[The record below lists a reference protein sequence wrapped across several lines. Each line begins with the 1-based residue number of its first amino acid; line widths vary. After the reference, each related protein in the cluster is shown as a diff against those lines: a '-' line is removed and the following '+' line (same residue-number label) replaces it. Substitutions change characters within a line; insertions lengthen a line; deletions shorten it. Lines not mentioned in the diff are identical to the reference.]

1 MELKKKKIYIAG
13 DSTACIYP
21 HFGENN
27 QFPRTGWGQ
36 VIDRFLPEYTI
47 VDLALSGRSSK
58 SFKTEDNYKY
68 LQENISTGDYLI
80 IQFGHNDS
88 KEYDSSRYTSTNGS
102 YQESL
107 MEFVRLARKSGAS
120 PILATSISRNR
131 PADSSLE
138 EYVDAVKALADK
150 EAIPLIDLYQATNE
164 YINKAGTAA
173 STELFMN
180 ISKNDERFIN
190 DLRFGNS
197 EYKNK
202 YTFDNTHLNINGA
215 LFIAEIA
222 AKMLHAVIFN

>member
-1 MELKKKKIYIAG
+1 MKKKKLYIAG

-21 HFGENN
+21 HFGEDN

-58 SFKTEDNYKY
+58 SFKTEDNFRY
-68 LQENISTGDYLI
+68 LCENISSGDYLV

-88 KEYDSSRYTSTNGS
+88 KKQDPSRYTAPDGE

-107 MEFVRLARKSGAS
+107 MEYVRLARRHGAA

-131 PADSSLE
+131 PSDASLE
-138 EYVDAVKALADK
+138 EYVDAVRRLADI
-150 EAIPLIDLYQATNE
+150 EAIPLIDMYLATNN
-164 YINKAGTAA
+164 YINKSGTAA
-173 STELFMN
+173 ATELFMN
-180 ISKNDERFIN
+180 VNKNDERFIA
-190 DLRFGNS
+190 DLRFNGS
-197 EYKNK
+197 EYKDK

-215 LFIAEIA
+215 LFIAEFA
-222 AKMLHAVIFN
+222 ADMIHDIIFN

>member
-1 MELKKKKIYIAG
+1 MKKKKLYIAG

-21 HFGENN
+21 HFGEDN

-58 SFKTEDNYKY
+58 SFKTEDNFRY
-68 LQENISTGDYLI
+68 LCENISSGDYLV

-88 KEYDSSRYTSTNGS
+88 KKQDPSRYTAPDGE

-107 MEFVRLARKSGAS
+107 MEYVRLARRHGAA

-131 PADSSLE
+131 PSDASLE
-138 EYVDAVKALADK
+138 EYVDAVRRLADI
-150 EAIPLIDLYQATNE
+150 EAIPLIDMYLATNN
-164 YINKAGTAA
+164 YINKSGTAA
-173 STELFMN
+173 ATELFMN
-180 ISKNDERFIN
+180 VNKNDERFIT
-190 DLRFGNS
+190 DLRFNGS
-197 EYKNK
+197 EYKDK

-215 LFIAEIA
+215 LFIAEFA
-222 AKMLHAVIFN
+222 ADMIHDIIFN